1 MCVVSSTAAGQLV
14 TTLYNSPLSSGVG
27 QGNTIAWSDVPAA
40 RGKPNQAANQ
50 GTRVGQHRARP
61 GKARRGEV
69 CVWRNSQPQPTE
81 ARLHRGGASPHSC
94 LVLIRPTF
102 SFSASSMLVE
112 KPTTLPLPRPAPE
125 GVQAVGAWDSI
136 YAGVSLW
143 RVSCYLAR
151 LSAYFCFKSY
161 IRMDA
166 EIVVVGFRNYK

>member
-1 MCVVSSTAAGQLV
+1 MCVASSTAAGQLV

-27 QGNTIAWSDVPAA
+27 QGNTIAWPDVPAA

-69 CVWRNSQPQPTE
+69 CVWRNPQPQPTE

-136 YAGVSLW
+136 CW
-143 RVSCYLAR
+143 RLTVACFM
-151 LSAYFCFKSY
+151 LSSTSIGLFLF
-161 IRMDA
+161 
-166 EIVVVGFRNYK
+166 